1 MAVLEGK
8 VAIITGASAGIGK
21 ATAELFAAEGAK
33 LVLGDIL
40 ADEGRA
46 LAERLRADGHDA
58 VFLEADV
65 TRDADNRALVDRALS
80 DFGRLDIAFNNA
92 GIEGDAT
99 LTADVTDANYERVMA
114 INVYGVLSGMRA
126 QIPAMLDA
134 GGGAIVN
141 TSSIAGL
148 VGFEN
153 RPVYVASKHAVVGLS
168 KTAAL
173 EYALQGVR
181 VNAVCPGV
189 IRTEMIERAIE
200 QVPGFEEQINELEPV
215 GRMGLPEE
223 VAAMVLTLCSD
234 AGAFTTG
241 QAIAVD
247 GGLTAR

>member
-1 MAVLEGK
+1 M
-8 VAIITGASAGIGK
+8 
-21 ATAELFAAEGAK
+21 
-33 LVLGDIL
+33 
-40 ADEGRA
+40 
-46 LAERLRADGHDA
+46 
-58 VFLEADV
+58 
-65 TRDADNRALVDRALS
+65 
-80 DFGRLDIAFNNA
+80 
-92 GIEGDAT
+92 
-99 LTADVTDANYERVMA
+99 
-114 INVYGVLSGMRA
+114 
-126 QIPAMLDA
+126 
-134 GGGAIVN
+134 
-141 TSSIAGL
+141 
-148 VGFEN
+148 
-153 RPVYVASKHAVVGLS
+153 VGLS